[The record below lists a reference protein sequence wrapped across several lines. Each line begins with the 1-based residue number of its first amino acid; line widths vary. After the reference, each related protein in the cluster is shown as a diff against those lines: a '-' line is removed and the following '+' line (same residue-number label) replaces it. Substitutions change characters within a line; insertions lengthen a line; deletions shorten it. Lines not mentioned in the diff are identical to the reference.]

1 MTIKKLLIFIL
12 YICFVIISC
21 KKEKL
26 FTDTSAKLNFSTDTV
41 RFDTVFTT
49 IGSATLNFKVYN
61 PYNQPVKISSI
72 RLAKG
77 NTSFF
82 RLNINGLSTNQLN
95 DIELDA
101 KDSMY
106 IFVEV
111 HVDPLNSNNPLV
123 VQDSIVFETN
133 GNFQDIKL
141 VAFGQDVNL
150 INGKI
155 IQNDTTWTN
164 TKPFLVYNS
173 MLVDSGVTLNI
184 LSGTKIYFHKDSRL
198 YVLGTLNAQGN
209 KDEPILFRNDRL
221 EHWYDDVPGQWAGIY
236 FATAKDNNNVLYGS
250 KDNVLNYCEIKN
262 AIIGVQVDTTM
273 NPSIPTVI
281 ISNTKIINMNA
292 VGIYGQ
298 GAYIQ
303 AWNDVIANCGQ
314 YAVACLI
321 GGKYQFY
328 HCTIYNTWQYANR
341 QTPSLLL
348 NNYYQDTDGIYQV
361 RALNEATFVN
371 CIIYGNLENE
381 VAFDAIYAGTF
392 NYFFK
397 NTLLKISD
405 TTNTNNIHYET
416 IYKNHSPGLKN
427 PDNND
432 FSLDTLSY
440 SIDKGTTNISS
451 PWDVDILGISRFS
464 CGLPD
469 LGAYEK
475 QNCK

>member
-1 MTIKKLLIFIL
+1 MAVKKSLIFIFFT
-12 YICFVIISC
+12 CFVIISC

-26 FTDTSAKLNFSTDTV
+26 FTDSSAKLDFSTDTV
-41 RFDTVFTT
+41 QFDTVFTT

-61 PYNQPVKISSI
+61 SYNQPIKISSI

-82 RLNINGLSTNQLN
+82 RLNINGISTRLLN
-95 DIELDA
+95 DVELDA

-155 IQNDTTWTN
+155 IQSDTTWTN
-164 TKPFLVYNS
+164 LKPFLVYNS

-236 FATAKDNNNVLYGS
+236 FATAKSNNNIVYGS
-250 KDNVLNYCEIKN
+250 RDNILNYCEIKN

-273 NPSIPTVI
+273 NSDPTVI
-281 ISNTKIINMNA
+281 VSNTKILNMNA

-303 AWNDVIANCGQ
+303 AYNNVIANCGQ
-314 YAVACLI
+314 FAVAI
-321 GGKYQFY
+321 TFGGKYQFY

-341 QTPSLLL
+341 QTPSVLL
-348 NNYYQDTDGIYQV
+348 NNYYQDVNGVYQV
-361 RALNEATFVN
+361 RPLNEATFIN

-392 NYFFK
+392 NYLFK
-397 NTLLKISD
+397 NTLLKIAD
-405 TTNTNNIHYET
+405 TTNTNNIHYEVV
-416 IYKNHSPGLKN
+416 YKNNSPGLKN
-427 PDNND
+427 PSIND
-432 FSLDTLSY
+432 FSLDSLSFC
-440 SIDKGTTNISS
+440 IDKGDNSINQYPFNI
-451 PWDVDILGISRFS
+451 DILENFRDSQ
-464 CGLPD
+464 PD
-469 LGAYEK
+469 LGAYER
-475 QNCK
+475 QNLK